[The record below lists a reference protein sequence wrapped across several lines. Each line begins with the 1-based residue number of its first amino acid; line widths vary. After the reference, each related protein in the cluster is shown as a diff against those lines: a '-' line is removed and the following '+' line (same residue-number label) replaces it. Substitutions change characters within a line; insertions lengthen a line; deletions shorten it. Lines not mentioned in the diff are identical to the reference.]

1 MLQSHYDLI
10 MWWQETNLTDAM
22 DFLRF
27 GNVKFNTVK
36 KRHRVL
42 NIVWY
47 IIAAAIIAGWG
58 YLIYGRL

>member
-1 MLQSHYDLI
+1 MYWH
-10 MWWQETNLTDAM
+10 ETNHTDAM

-27 GNVKFNTVK
+27 ADVKFNTVK

-47 IIAAAIIAGWG
+47 IVAAAIVAGWV